1 MTIKNYKKRAKQRDN
16 SPQASESK
24 PRLLYTAAIP
34 IEKKQNMESDP
45 MTDNT
50 NSKIEK
56 SMILVKWLFM
66 PLFYM
71 TLLFKKINE
80 YQLYYRTFSILP
92 IFRVDTNS
100 HTTDLNQ
107 TMRDSKTTGTEI
119 NIQDANS
126 ESSNVKV
133 FHASRRKK
141 QKRKFFDRPC
151 NQPVLDLV
159 PYVKQCKSRTYI
171 KIERDQTDYL
181 FSQRNEVMGKEC
193 QTTG

>member
-80 YQLYYRTFSILP
+80 YQLYFNFI
-92 IFRVDTNS
+92 
-100 HTTDLNQ
+100 TT
-107 TMRDSKTTGTEI
+107 K
-119 NIQDANS
+119 
-126 ESSNVKV
+126 
-133 FHASRRKK
+133 
-141 QKRKFFDRPC
+141 
-151 NQPVLDLV
+151 LV
-159 PYVKQCKSRTYI
+159 
-171 KIERDQTDYL
+171 
-181 FSQRNEVMGKEC
+181 
-193 QTTG
+193 